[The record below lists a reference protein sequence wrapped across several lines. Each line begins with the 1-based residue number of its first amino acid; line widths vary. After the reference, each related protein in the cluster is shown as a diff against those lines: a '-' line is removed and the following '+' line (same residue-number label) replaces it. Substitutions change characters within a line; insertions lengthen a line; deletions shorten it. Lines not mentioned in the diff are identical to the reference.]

1 MSLNVKLPEETKRKG
16 TVALTEA
23 PVAAEPTAENPAVD
37 TPSPKSIKPVRLDFS
52 KKGSASPFQ
61 KAVSVE
67 KRLKLFL
74 WGDSGVGKTTLA
86 LQFPKPVVIDM
97 EGGADLYGDDFKFD
111 VLKAVTA
118 DQVADAVDWLRE
130 NSHDYR
136 TLILDPVTVY
146 WDALQRKWSDIFLLR
161 NRSSK
166 GYRFE
171 FYDLQP
177 KDWMTLKSEF
187 KELIRKLIA
196 LDMNVILTARQK
208 TQYKEGSFMV
218 AMGETF
224 DGEKTLPYLFDTIVR
239 LFVDEKGRHMGT
251 CLKDRSN
258 KLPKEPFE
266 AKYPAFESLFGK
278 QTLTRKSKPVALATS
293 EQKAKIE
300 SYIEQ
305 VGMAADQVA
314 ERLSAYGAENIDQL
328 TAQNAEIILQK
339 LEAAVAAQE
348 STGGQTHA

>member
-1 MSLNVKLPEETKRKG
+1 MSLNVKLPEEPKTKETTTSIPG
-16 TVALTEA
+16 SPPAQV
-23 PVAAEPTAENPAVD
+23 PAAKPA
-37 TPSPKSIKPVRLDFS
+37 KPVHLDFS
-52 KKGSASPFQ
+52 KKEKASPFQ
-61 KAVSVE
+61 KAVTVE

-74 WGDSGVGKTTLA
+74 WGDSGAGKTTLA

-111 VLKAVTA
+111 VLRAVTA
-118 DQVADAVDWLRE
+118 DQVAEAVDWLLA

-136 TLILDPVTVY
+136 TLIVDPVTVY
-146 WDALQRKWSDIFLLR
+146 WDALQRKWSDIFLQR
-161 NRSSK
+161 NKTSK
-166 GYRFE
+166 GYRHE

-187 KELIRKLIA
+187 KELIRKLIS

-218 AMGETF
+218 AIGETF

-239 LFVDEKGRHMGT
+239 LFVDEKGRHMGV

-258 KLPKEPFE
+258 KLPKESFE
-266 AKYPAFESLFGK
+266 AKYAAFESLFGK
-278 QTLTRKSKPVALATS
+278 QTLARKSKPVALATP
-293 EQKAKIE
+293 EQKTKIQ

-305 VGMAADQVA
+305 IGMPADQVA
-314 ERLSAYGAENIDQL
+314 ERLAAYGAESIDHL
-328 TAQNAEIILQK
+328 TAQNAAIILQK
-339 LEAAVAAQE
+339 LEAAVAAQN
-348 STGGQTHA
+348 SKPTGGSHA